1 MNTLDVAD
9 LLVVSRGVDLIDQ
22 CLRQAA
28 LYPRWLV
35 ITSTVLAAIA
45 VLWIVAKLF
54 KWTLILLFMFTV
66 VAIVGGLLLWWLG

>member
-1 MNTLDVAD
+1 LDAQGVPG
-9 LLVVSRGVDLIDQ
+9 VSRGVDFIDQ

-45 VLWIVAKLF
+45 VLWVVAKLL
-54 KWTLILLFMFTV
+54 KWTLIILFSLTV
-66 VAIVGGLLLWWLG
+66 VAIVAGAILWWLG

>member
-54 KWTLILLFMFTV
+54 KWTMILLFMFTV

>member
-1 MNTLDVAD
+1 MDVAR
-9 LLVVSRGVDLIDQ
+9 LTGVSRGVDLIDQ
-22 CLRQAA
+22 CVRQAA

>member
-35 ITSTVLAAIA
+35 ITSTVLAGIA